1 MNVELDSKSNISII
15 LIKKVL
21 QQAIDAIEKEIVAVR
36 ETPSTDVLFNGTLE
50 KISGEFIYTFETQN
64 KGLRFAEEIRAKVDS
79 KEHKVNAVEFKDKKV
94 RLEFPENVGSKVKEV
109 FLEWENDFVLKKME
123 EHLFKLQ
130 DKAEEIPQL
139 KALLQPEEHFK
150 EQEGSIDIKVDELR
164 NDAQKEAIEK
174 SLKNNILYVWGPPG
188 TGKTATLGYIVANLL
203 NQNKRVL
210 FVSNTNRA
218 VDVGLLSVIEA
229 LYEIDPGFN
238 LQNTTRYGEA
248 ALDDARLEDILFEHQ
263 VKTKLDSRKA
273 DAVALSNT
281 LSNYEKLQEKIDDLM
296 RNGEEI
302 PEKLELE
309 CQLTGNKLD
318 EYGGAESVEIEI
330 DRLMNL
336 NERYELKKKQLV
348 ATTLAKVCTSEL
360 FYNISYDAVV
370 VDEGSMAGIPYLLLM
385 AAKSKQHLVVAGD
398 PMQLPPI
405 ALTDHPKSRDFLE
418 QDIFTFISKSQ
429 STEDLFSWHDFN
441 PKFTSFFDVQYRMK
455 DDLAGVISSVFY
467 EGRLKSGK
475 PADGRILE
483 DNVAS
488 VALIDTTKYNPVLEQ
503 ETGER
508 GFKPINEVH
517 HRLIEE
523 SVKRLI
529 RNHSPDDIG
538 IIVPFRNSVYK
549 VRNHL
554 WEKGYRDIEVGTIHT
569 FQGREKSVIIFDTVM
584 SGEWQNGGMRHYS
597 VRPFD
602 EKKNGLSVPRLLNVA
617 FSRSKELLVIIA
629 DMQHIEKV
637 YGNKF
642 LGRLLGSVKEISI

>member
-1 MNVELDSKSNISII
+1 M
-15 LIKKVL
+15 IKKVL
-21 QQAIDAIEKEIVAVR
+21 QQAIEAIEKEIVAVR

-64 KGLRFAEEIRAKVDS
+64 KGLRFAEEIKAKIDS
-79 KEHKVNAVEFKDKKV
+79 KEHKIHPVEFKDKKV
-94 RLEFPENVGSKVKEV
+94 RLEFPENVGYKIQEV

-130 DKAEEIPQL
+130 DKADEIPQL
-139 KALLQPEEHFK
+139 KALLQPEEYFK
-150 EQEGSIDIKVDELR
+150 ESGEKTEIKVDELR
-164 NDAQKEAIEK
+164 NDSQKEAIEK
-174 SLKNNILYVWGPPG
+174 SLRNNILYVWGPPG

-203 NQNKRVL
+203 DQGKRVL

-218 VDVGLLSVIEA
+218 VDVGLLSVIDA
-229 LYEIDPGFN
+229 LYEINPGYS

-263 VKTKLDSRKA
+263 AKTKLDSRKA
-273 DAVALSNT
+273 DAVELSN
-281 LSNYEKLQEKIDDLM
+281 LLKKYEKLQQTVDDII
-296 RNGEEI
+296 RNGEEVPDKI
-302 PEKLELE
+302 DLE
-309 CQLTGNKLD
+309 CQLAGNKLD
-318 EYGGAESVEIEI
+318 EYGGPKAVEIEI

-336 NERYELKKKQLV
+336 NERYELKKKKLV

-360 FYNISYDAVV
+360 FYGLSYDAVV
-370 VDEGSMAGIPYLLLM
+370 VDEGSMAGIPYMLLM
-385 AAKSKQHLVVAGD
+385 AAKSKKHLIVAGD

-405 ALTDHPKSRDFLE
+405 AITDHPKSREFLE
-418 QDIFTFISKSQ
+418 QDVFTYVSKSKT
-429 STEDLFSWHDFN
+429 TEDLFNWHDFN
-441 PKFTSFFDVQYRMK
+441 PNFTCFFDVQYRMK

-475 PADGRILE
+475 PADGRDL
-483 DNVAS
+483 DNGTSAS
-488 VALIDTTKYNPVLEQ
+488 VALIDTAKYNPVLEQ
-503 ETGER
+503 ESGER

-523 SVKRLI
+523 SVKRLTK
-529 RNHSPDDIG
+529 NHPADDIG

-569 FQGREKSVIIFDTVM
+569 FQGREKPVIIFDTVM
-584 SGEWQNGGMRHYS
+584 SGEWQNGGLRHYS

-629 DMQHIEKV
+629 DMRHIEKV
-637 YGNKF
+637 YGSKF

>member
-1 MNVELDSKSNISII
+1 M
-15 LIKKVL
+15 IKKVL
-21 QQAIDAIEKEIVAVR
+21 QQAVDAIEKEILAVR
-36 ETPSTDVLFNGTLE
+36 ETPSTDVLFNGELE

-64 KGLRFAEEIRAKVDS
+64 KGLRFAEEIRAKIDS
-79 KEHKVNAVEFKDKKV
+79 KEYKVQPVEFKDKKV
-94 RLEFPENVGSKVKEV
+94 RLEFPENVGSKIEEV

-130 DKAEEIPQL
+130 DKADEIPQL
-139 KALLQPEEHFK
+139 KALLQPEEYF
-150 EQEGSIDIKVDELR
+150 EENDVESDIKVDELR
-164 NDAQKEAIEK
+164 NESQRDAIQK
-174 SLKNNILYVWGPPG
+174 SLNNNILYVWGPPG

-203 NQNKRVL
+203 VQDKRVL

-218 VDVGLLSVIEA
+218 VDVGLLSVIDA
-229 LYEIDPGFN
+229 LYEINPGFS
-238 LQNTTRYGEA
+238 LQNTTRFGEA

-263 VKTKLDSRKA
+263 VKAKLDGRKA
-273 DAVALSNT
+273 DAIQLSN
-281 LSNYEKLQEKIDDLM
+281 LLKNYEKLQETVDDLI
-296 RNGEEI
+296 RNGEEV

-309 CQLTGNKLD
+309 CQLAGNKID
-318 EYGGAESVEIEI
+318 EYGGSESVEIEI

-370 VDEGSMAGIPYLLLM
+370 VDEGSMAGIPYMLLM
-385 AAKSKQHLVVAGD
+385 AAKSKKHLIVAGD

-405 ALTDHPKSRDFLE
+405 AITDHPKSRDFLE
-418 QDIFTFISKSQ
+418 QDIFTFVSKSE
-429 STEDLFSWHDFN
+429 STEDLFNWHDFN
-441 PKFTSFFDVQYRMK
+441 LKFTSFFDVQYRMK

-467 EGRLKSGK
+467 EGRLKSGE

-483 DNVAS
+483 GDVAS
-488 VALIDTTKYNPVLEQ
+488 VALIDTSKYNPVLEQ
-503 ETGER
+503 ESGER

-523 SVKRLI
+523 SVKRLTK
-529 RNHSPDDIG
+529 NHPPNDIG

-549 VRNHL
+549 VRSHL
-554 WEKGYRDIEVGTIHT
+554 WENGYGDIEVGTIHT
-569 FQGREKSVIIFDTVM
+569 FQGREKPVIIFDTVM
-584 SGEWQNGGMRHYS
+584 SGEWQNGGKQHYS

-629 DMQHIEKV
+629 DMEHINKV

>member
-1 MNVELDSKSNISII
+1 M
-15 LIKKVL
+15 IKKVL
-21 QQAIDAIEKEIVAVR
+21 QQAIEAIEKEIVAVR

-79 KEHKVNAVEFKDKKV
+79 KEHKVHAVEFKDKKV
-94 RLEFPENVGSKVKEV
+94 RLEFPENVGSKIEEV

-139 KALLQPEEHFK
+139 KALLQPEEHFR
-150 EQEGSIDIKVDELR
+150 EQEVPIDIKVDKWR
-164 NDAQKEAIEK
+164 NESQKDAIQK
-174 SLKNNILYVWGPPG
+174 SLRNNILYVWGPPG

-229 LYEIDPGFN
+229 LYEIDPGYN

-273 DAVALSNT
+273 DAVSLSNT

-309 CQLTGNKLD
+309 CQLAGNKLD
-318 EYGGAESVEIEI
+318 EYGGAESVEIEV
-330 DRLMNL
+330 DRLLNL

-370 VDEGSMAGIPYLLLM
+370 VDEGSMAGIPYMLLM
-385 AAKSKQHLVVAGD
+385 AAKSKQHLIVAGD

-418 QDIFTFISKSQ
+418 QDIFTFVSKSQ

-483 DNVAS
+483 DNIAS

-517 HRLIEE
+517 NRLIEE
-523 SVKRLI
+523 SVKRLTK
-529 RNHSPDDIG
+529 NHPHDDIG

-554 WEKGYRDIEVGTIHT
+554 WEKGYGDIEVGTIHT

-629 DMQHIEKV
+629 DMQHIQKV

>member
-1 MNVELDSKSNISII
+1 M
-15 LIKKVL
+15 IKKVL
-21 QQAIDAIEKEIVAVR
+21 QQAIEAIEKEIVAVR
-36 ETPSTDVLFNGTLE
+36 ETPSTDVLFNGALE

-64 KGLRFAEEIRAKVDS
+64 KGLRFAEVIRAKIDS
-79 KEHKVNAVEFKDKKV
+79 KEYKVNPVEFKDKKV
-94 RLEFPENVGSKVKEV
+94 RLEFPENVGSKIEEV

-123 EHLFKLQ
+123 EHLYKLQ

-139 KALLQPEEHFK
+139 KALLQPEENFK
-150 EQEGSIDIKVDELR
+150 EQKGSAEIKVDELR
-164 NDAQKEAIEK
+164 NDAQKKAIEK

-203 NQNKRVL
+203 QQNKRVL

-218 VDVGLLSVIEA
+218 VDVGLLSVMDA
-229 LYEIDPGFN
+229 LYEIAPGFN

-248 ALDDARLEDILFEHQ
+248 ALDDKRLEDILFDHQ
-263 VKTKLDSRKA
+263 VKAKLDGRKA
-273 DAVALSNT
+273 DAVQLSNL
-281 LSNYEKLQEKIDDLM
+281 LSNYEKLQETVDDMM
-296 RNGEEI
+296 RNGEEV
-302 PEKLELE
+302 PEKLDLE
-309 CQLTGNKLD
+309 CQLAGNKVD
-318 EYGGAESVEIEI
+318 EHGGVESIEIEI

-370 VDEGSMAGIPYLLLM
+370 VDEGSMAGIPFMLLM

-405 ALTDHPKSRDFLE
+405 AITNHPKSRDFLE
-418 QDIFTFISKSQ
+418 QDIFTFVSKSR
-429 STEDLFSWHDFN
+429 STEDLFNWHDFN
-441 PKFTSFFDVQYRMK
+441 PKFTCFFDVQYRMN

-475 PADGRILE
+475 PANGRALDGS
-483 DNVAS
+483 VAS
-488 VALIDTTKYNPVLEQ
+488 VALIDTAKYNPVLEQ

-523 SVKRLI
+523 SVKRLTK
-529 RNHSPDDIG
+529 NHAPENIG

-549 VRNHL
+549 VRNYL
-554 WEKGYRDIEVGTIHT
+554 WEKGFRDIEVGTIHT

-629 DMQHIEKV
+629 DMQHIKKV

-642 LGRLLGSVKEISI
+642 LGRLLGTVKEISI

>member
-1 MNVELDSKSNISII
+1 M
-15 LIKKVL
+15 IKKVI
-21 QQAIDAIEKEIVAVR
+21 QQAIDAIEKEILAVR
-36 ETPSTDVLFNGTLE
+36 ETPSTDVLFGGELE
-50 KISGEFIYTFETQN
+50 KISGEYIYTFESQN
-64 KGLRFAEEIRAKVDS
+64 RGLRFAEEVRAKVDS
-79 KEHKVNAVEFKDKKV
+79 KEYKVNVVEFKDKKV
-94 RLEFPENVGSKVKEV
+94 RLEFSENVGSKINET

-130 DKAEEIPQL
+130 DKAEEVPQL
-139 KALLQPEEHFK
+139 KALLEPSDYFK
-150 EQEGSIDIKVDELR
+150 KESESVQIQVDDLR
-164 NDAQKEAIEK
+164 NEAQKDAIEK

-203 NQNKRVL
+203 NQDKRVL

-218 VDVGLLSVIEA
+218 VDVGLLSVLDA
-229 LYEIDPGFN
+229 LSEIKPGFN

-248 ALDDARLEDILFEHQ
+248 ALDDARLDDILFEHQ
-263 VKTKLDSRKA
+263 VKTKLDGRKA
-273 DAVALSNT
+273 DAVQLSNL
-281 LSNYEKLQEKIDDLM
+281 LSNYEKLQETVDDMM
-296 RNGEEI
+296 RNGEEV
-302 PEKLELE
+302 PEKLDLE
-309 CQLTGNKLD
+309 CQLSANKMD
-318 EYGGAESVEIEI
+318 EYGGKEAVEIEI
-330 DRLMNL
+330 DRLLNL

-370 VDEGSMAGIPYLLLM
+370 VDEGSMAGIPYMLLM
-385 AAKSKQHLVVAGD
+385 AGKSKKHLIVAGD

-405 ALTDHPKSRDFLE
+405 AITDHRKSREFLE
-418 QDIFTFISKSQ
+418 QDIFTYVSKSK
-429 STEDLFSWHDFN
+429 STEDLFNWHDFN
-441 PKFTSFFDVQYRMK
+441 PNFTSFFDVQYRMK

-467 EGRLKSGK
+467 EGRLKSGQ
-475 PADGRILE
+475 PADGRNL
-483 DNVAS
+483 DNGDSAS
-488 VALIDTTKYNPVLEQ
+488 VALIDTAKYNPVLEQ
-503 ETGER
+503 ESEEK

-517 HRLIEE
+517 MRLIEE
-523 SVKRLI
+523 SVKRLTK
-529 RNHSPDDIG
+529 NHASENIG

-569 FQGREKSVIIFDTVM
+569 FQGREKPVIIFDTVM
-584 SGEWQNGGMRHYS
+584 SGEWQNGGLRHYS

-629 DMQHIEKV
+629 DMGHIQKV

>member
-1 MNVELDSKSNISII
+1 

-64 KGLRFAEEIRAKVDS
+64 KGLRFAEEIRAKIDS
-79 KEHKVNAVEFKDKKV
+79 KEHKVNPVEFKDKKV
-94 RLEFPENVGSKVKEV
+94 RLEFPENVGSKIKEV

-218 VDVGLLSVIEA
+218 VDVGLLSVMEA
-229 LYEIDPGFN
+229 LYEIDPVFN

-309 CQLTGNKLD
+309 CQLAGNKLD
-318 EYGGAESVEIEI
+318 EYGGAKSVEIEI

-405 ALTDHPKSRDFLE
+405 ALTNHPKSRDFLE
-418 QDIFTFISKSQ
+418 QDIFTFVSKSQ

-629 DMQHIEKV
+629 DMQHIEKI

>member
-1 MNVELDSKSNISII
+1 M
-15 LIKKVL
+15 IKKVI

-36 ETPSTDVLFNGTLE
+36 ETPSTDVLFTGELE
-50 KISGEFIYTFETQN
+50 KISGEYIYSFESQN
-64 KGLRFAEEIRAKVDS
+64 RGLRFAEEIRAKVDS
-79 KEHKVNAVEFKDKKV
+79 KEYKVQVVEFKDKKV
-94 RLEFPENVGSKVKEV
+94 RLEFPENVGSRIDEV

-130 DKAEEIPQL
+130 DKAEEVPQL
-139 KALLQPEEHFK
+139 KALLEPDEHFK
-150 EQEGSIDIKVDELR
+150 VYQDSVQIQVDDLR
-164 NDAQKEAIEK
+164 NAAQKDAIEK

-218 VDVGLLSVIEA
+218 VDVGLLSVINA
-229 LYEIDPGFN
+229 LYEIDPAFD
-238 LQNTTRYGEA
+238 LQNTTRFGEA
-248 ALDDARLEDILFEHQ
+248 ALDDKRLEDILFEHQ
-263 VKTKLDSRKA
+263 VKTKLDGRKA
-273 DAVALSNT
+273 DAVQLSNL
-281 LSNYEKLQEKIDDLM
+281 LSNYEKLQETVDDLM
-296 RNGEEI
+296 RNGEEV
-302 PEKLELE
+302 PEKMDLE
-309 CQLTGNKLD
+309 CQLAANKMD
-318 EYGGAESVEIEI
+318 EYGGKEAVEIEI
-330 DRLMNL
+330 DRLLNL

-370 VDEGSMAGIPYLLLM
+370 VDEGSMAGIPYMLLM
-385 AAKSKQHLVVAGD
+385 AGKSKQHLVVAGD

-405 ALTDHPKSRDFLE
+405 AITDHPKSRDFLE
-418 QDIFTFISKSQ
+418 QDIFTYVSKSE
-429 STEDLFSWHDFN
+429 STEDLFNWHDFN
-441 PKFTSFFDVQYRMK
+441 PNFTSFFDTQYRMK

-475 PADGRILE
+475 PADGRDL
-483 DNVAS
+483 DNGESSS
-488 VALIDTTKYNPVLEQ
+488 VALIDSAKYNPVLEQ
-503 ETGER
+503 ESGEK
-508 GFKPINEVH
+508 GFKPVNEVH
-517 HRLIEE
+517 MRLIEE
-523 SVKRLI
+523 SVKRLTK
-529 RNHSPDDIG
+529 NHPSDDIG

-554 WEKGYRDIEVGTIHT
+554 WEKGYREVEVGTIHT
-569 FQGREKSVIIFDTVM
+569 FQGREKPVIIFDTVM

-629 DMQHIEKV
+629 DMGHVQKV
-637 YGNKF
+637 YGSKF
-642 LGRLLGSVKEISI
+642 LGRLLGSVQKISI

>member
-1 MNVELDSKSNISII
+1 M
-15 LIKKVL
+15 IKKVL
-21 QQAIDAIEKEIVAVR
+21 KQAIEAIEKEILAVR
-36 ETPSTDVLFNGTLE
+36 ETPSTDVLFNGELE

-64 KGLRFAEEIRAKVDS
+64 KGLRFAEEIRAKIDS
-79 KEHKVNAVEFKDKKV
+79 KEFKVHPVEFKDKKV
-94 RLEFPENVGSKVKEV
+94 RLEFPENVGSKIGEV

-130 DKAEEIPQL
+130 DKADKIPQL
-139 KALLQPEEHFK
+139 KALLQPEEFYK
-150 EQEGSIDIKVDELR
+150 EEADDAEIKVDDLR
-164 NDAQKEAIEK
+164 NESQKEAILK

-188 TGKTATLGYIVANLL
+188 TGKTATLGYIIANLL
-203 NQNKRVL
+203 RQKKRVL

-218 VDVGLLSVIEA
+218 VDVGLLNVLDA
-229 LYEIDPGFN
+229 LYEIEPGFD
-238 LQNTTRYGEA
+238 LQKTTRFGEA
-248 ALDDARLEDILFEHQ
+248 ALDDARLEDILFEQQ
-263 VKTKLDSRKA
+263 VKTKLDGRKA
-273 DAVALSNT
+273 DAVSLSNLLT
-281 LSNYEKLQEKIDDLM
+281 NYEKLQETVDDLM
-296 RNGEEI
+296 RNGEDV
-302 PEKLELE
+302 PQKLELE
-309 CQLTGNKLD
+309 CQLAGNKVD
-318 EYGGAESVEIEI
+318 EHGGQESLEIEI

-360 FYNISYDAVV
+360 FYNLSYDAVV
-370 VDEGSMAGIPYLLLM
+370 VDEGSMAGIPYMLLM
-385 AAKSKQHLVVAGD
+385 AAKSKKHLIVAGD

-405 ALTDHPKSRDFLE
+405 AITNHPKSRDFLE
-418 QDIFTFISKSQ
+418 QDIFTFVSKSE
-429 STEDLFSWHDFN
+429 STEDLFNWHDFN
-441 PKFTSFFDVQYRMK
+441 PNFTCFFDVQYRMK

-467 EGRLKSGK
+467 EGRLKSGN
-475 PADGRILE
+475 PADGRMLNGE
-483 DNVAS
+483 SAS
-488 VALIDTTKYNPVLEQ
+488 VALIDTSKYNPVLEQ
-503 ETGER
+503 ETGEG

-523 SVKRLI
+523 SLKRLTK
-529 RNHSPDDIG
+529 NHPSDDIG

-549 VRNHL
+549 VRNYL

-569 FQGREKSVIIFDTVM
+569 FQGREKPVIIFDTVM

-629 DMQHIEKV
+629 DMEHVNKV

>member
-1 MNVELDSKSNISII
+1 M
-15 LIKKVL
+15 IKKVI

-36 ETPSTDVLFNGTLE
+36 ETPSTDVLFTGELE
-50 KISGEFIYTFETQN
+50 KISGEYIYSFESQN
-64 KGLRFAEEIRAKVDS
+64 RGLRFAEEIRAKVDS
-79 KEHKVNAVEFKDKKV
+79 KEYKVHIVEFKDKKV
-94 RLEFPENVGSKVKEV
+94 RLEFPENVGSRIDEV

-130 DKAEEIPQL
+130 DKAEEVPQL
-139 KALLQPEEHFK
+139 KALLEPDEHFK
-150 EQEGSIDIKVDELR
+150 VHQDSVQIQVDDLR
-164 NDAQKEAIEK
+164 NAAQKDAIEK

-218 VDVGLLSVIEA
+218 VDVGLLSVINA
-229 LYEIDPGFN
+229 LYEIDPAFD
-238 LQNTTRYGEA
+238 LQNTTRFGEA
-248 ALDDARLEDILFEHQ
+248 ALDDKRLEDILFEHQ
-263 VKTKLDSRKA
+263 VKTKLDGRKA
-273 DAVALSNT
+273 DAVQLSNL
-281 LSNYEKLQEKIDDLM
+281 LSNYEKLQETVDDLM
-296 RNGEEI
+296 RNGEEV
-302 PEKLELE
+302 PEKMDLE
-309 CQLTGNKLD
+309 CQLAANKMD
-318 EYGGAESVEIEI
+318 EYGGKEAVEIEI
-330 DRLMNL
+330 DRLLNL

-370 VDEGSMAGIPYLLLM
+370 VDEGSMAGIPYMLLM
-385 AAKSKQHLVVAGD
+385 AGKSKQHLVVAGD

-405 ALTDHPKSRDFLE
+405 AITDHPKSRDFLE
-418 QDIFTFISKSQ
+418 QDIFTYVSKSE
-429 STEDLFSWHDFN
+429 STEDLFNWHDFN
-441 PKFTSFFDVQYRMK
+441 PNFTSFFDTQYRMK

-475 PADGRILE
+475 PADGRDL
-483 DNVAS
+483 DNGESSS
-488 VALIDTTKYNPVLEQ
+488 VALIDSAKYNPVLEQ
-503 ETGER
+503 ESGEK
-508 GFKPINEVH
+508 GFKPVNEVH
-517 HRLIEE
+517 MRLIEE
-523 SVKRLI
+523 SVKRLTK
-529 RNHSPDDIG
+529 NHPSDDIG

-554 WEKGYRDIEVGTIHT
+554 WEKGYREVEVGTIHT
-569 FQGREKSVIIFDTVM
+569 FQGREKPVIIFDTVM

-629 DMQHIEKV
+629 DMGHVQKV
-637 YGNKF
+637 YGSKF
-642 LGRLLGSVKEISI
+642 LGRLLGSVQKISI

>member
-1 MNVELDSKSNISII
+1 
-15 LIKKVL
+15 LIKKVI
-21 QQAIDAIEKEIVAVR
+21 QQAIDAIEKEILAVR
-36 ETPSTDVLFNGTLE
+36 ETPSTDVLFTGELE
-50 KISGEFIYTFETQN
+50 KISGEFIYTFESQN
-64 KGLRFAEEIRAKVDS
+64 RGLRFAEEIRAKVDS
-79 KEHKVNAVEFKDKKV
+79 KEYKVHVVEFKDKKV
-94 RLEFPENVGSKVKEV
+94 RLEFPENVGSKIDEV

-130 DKAEEIPQL
+130 DKAEEVPQL
-139 KALLQPEEHFK
+139 KALLEPTGHFK
-150 EQEGSIDIKVDELR
+150 THRDSVKIQVDDLR
-164 NDAQKEAIEK
+164 NEAQKDAIEK

-218 VDVGLLSVIEA
+218 VDVGLLSVIDA
-229 LYEIDPGFN
+229 LYEIDPGYD
-238 LQNTTRYGEA
+238 LQNTTRFGEA

-263 VKTKLDSRKA
+263 VKVKLDGRKS
-273 DAVALSNT
+273 DAVQLSNL
-281 LSNYEKLQEKIDDLM
+281 LSKYEKLQETVDDLM
-296 RNGEEI
+296 RNGEKV
-302 PEKLELE
+302 PEKLDLE
-309 CQLTGNKLD
+309 CQLAANKMD
-318 EYGGAESVEIEI
+318 EYGGKEAVEIEI
-330 DRLMNL
+330 DRLLNL
-336 NERYELKKKQLV
+336 NERYELKKKKLV

-370 VDEGSMAGIPYLLLM
+370 VDEGSMAGIPFMLLM
-385 AAKSKQHLVVAGD
+385 AGKSKEHLIVAGD

-405 ALTDHPKSRDFLE
+405 AITDHRESREFLE
-418 QDIFTFISKSQ
+418 QDIFTYVSRSE
-429 STEDLFSWHDFN
+429 STEDLFNWHDFN
-441 PKFTSFFDVQYRMK
+441 PDFTSFFDIQYRMK
-455 DDLAGVISSVFY
+455 NDLAGVISSVFY

-475 PADGRILE
+475 PADGRDL
-483 DNVAS
+483 DNGESAS
-488 VALIDTTKYNPVLEQ
+488 VALIDTAKYNPVLEQ
-503 ETGER
+503 ESEEK

-517 HRLIEE
+517 MRLIEE
-523 SVKRLI
+523 SVKRLTK
-529 RNHSPDDIG
+529 NHAPENIG

-554 WEKGYRDIEVGTIHT
+554 WEKGFRDIEVGTIHT
-569 FQGREKSVIIFDTVM
+569 FQGREKPVIIFDTVM
-584 SGEWQNGGMRHYS
+584 SGEWQNGGVRHYS

-629 DMQHIEKV
+629 DMGHIQKV